1 MDKKNVI
8 LYLKQKNSLLKQAE
22 IEGILYILKT
32 KNTLEDLIIKTGI
45 PLNTLKDFLISS
57 ERYIERNGEF
67 VSLKKELLEHKFNK
81 FKFTP
86 FTLYKKS
93 LVTKMKTLRNK
104 YTNTAKREY
113 DQFFA
118 TAKTT
123 ANKALILKKWGILNP
138 TSAIALIGDDD
149 LASVATKLIEKKAT
163 VEVFE
168 IDNDLIKT
176 VFSISKDLDLGINI
190 NKYDANTPIASVF
203 LKKFDAVLIDPPY
216 TINGVE
222 LFLDRAVSLLK
233 GEGSYIFLNYGGSF
247 KNPEK
252 FVLFQNLLNK
262 YNLVIETVL
271 YKFNKYFGA
280 TSIGSTSNLYI
291 LKTTNKTNFLNIERK
306 NIYTFN
312 EKSGENF
319 PYNETHIFKLS
330 NVDFVILKHFSAI
343 DEKIRLFCKKHNLLI
358 KDTQKVL
365 YQNQGITVNYTLS
378 NSALTVHTWP
388 EFKALHLVI
397 VTCKKIK
404 DKNLMLETLSRL
416 FKTSNINYNEI

>member
-1 MDKKNVI
+1 
-8 LYLKQKNSLLKQAE
+8 S
-22 IEGILYILKT
+22 
-32 KNTLEDLIIKTGI
+32 
-45 PLNTLKDFLISS
+45 
-57 ERYIERNGEF
+57 GEF
-67 VSLKKELLEHKFNK
+67 VVLKKEFLECNFSK
-81 FKFTP
+81 FKFTA
-86 FTLYKKS
+86 FSLFDKS
-93 LVTKMKTLRNK
+93 LTTRMKTLRNK

-118 TAKTT
+118 TAKTS
-123 ANKALILKKWGILNP
+123 ANKALILKKWGVLNQ
-138 TSAIALIGDDD
+138 SCAIALIGDDD
-149 LASVATKLIEKKAT
+149 LASVSSKLVERDAT

-176 VFSISKDLDLGINI
+176 ISSISKDLDLGINI
-190 NKYDANTPIASVF
+190 NKYDANIPIASVF

-247 KNPEK
+247 KNLEK

-262 YNLVIETVL
+262 YNLAIEGVL
-271 YKFNKYFGA
+271 YKFNKYYGA

-291 LKTTNKTNFLNIERK
+291 LRATAKTSFLNIERK

-312 EKSGENF
+312 EKTSENF

-330 NVDFVILKHFSAI
+330 SVDTVILKHFSAI
-343 DEKIRLFCKKHNLLI
+343 DEKIRFFCKKHALLI
-358 KDTQKVL
+358 KDTQKIL

-378 NSALTVHTWP
+378 NSSLTIHTWP

-404 DKNLMLETLSRL
+404 DKNLMIETLSEL
-416 FKTSNINYNEI
+416 FKTSNINYSEL